1 LDIAFPGFP
10 LAPRGFSRLGGVFH
24 TPSETADVDI
34 APPHTDT
41 TVVGASGIPPGRSS
55 AFPGIKS
62 ASDLAQRFNIFDHHA
77 LREAH
82 KHLRGVDPLR
92 VVTSRDY
99 SGGMGQLALHRAAPV
114 HPALNQI
121 SRSIRESAP
130 PGSTWLTDISHPH
143 ELDFDGNIYG
153 RLFAEET
160 TAYAREYFSSDK
172 SCASLVLHLTQ
183 LQSWILKHVPG
194 GKLVLLRCDFG
205 SEYAKQG
212 HGDDILTRAL
222 SAFCDANPGL
232 RVYPVAPRAQMHNA
246 VELVVQK
253 VMGHAFMNAIRACVG
268 GPICGFLHRGGC
280 FQHNHRISHSQ

>member
-1 LDIAFPGFP
+1 
-10 LAPRGFSRLGGVFH
+10 
-24 TPSETADVDI
+24 
-34 APPHTDT
+34 
-41 TVVGASGIPPGRSS
+41 
-55 AFPGIKS
+55 
-62 ASDLAQRFNIFDHHA
+62 
-77 LREAH
+77 
-82 KHLRGVDPLR
+82 
-92 VVTSRDY
+92 
-99 SGGMGQLALHRAAPV
+99 MGQLALHRAAPV

-143 ELDFDGNIYG
+143 EPDFDGNIYG

-280 FQHNHRISHSQ
+280 FQHNHRISHSQCLTRPQSSVKPEHLFLMCSLMLLEIRSQCLTRPQSSVKPEHLLYEMCSRLPKQPVPKTRRYRQDLEGTEDRPQCDS